1 MKGLHATTTLQA
13 LVNLK
18 RPTLLLQQ
26 LEPEGE
32 NDITAATRP
41 VSMSSAPL
49 HSLKF
54 NYDATTP
61 EVHISLSVYPSPVP
75 GVEGKESI
83 VEEEVKTIYSGVHP
97 GGFNQVFQL
106 PTSSAMDLSSAV
118 TPMPNESTLSFEESK
133 LRDVSID
140 SNADSVNQSMG
151 NMQLNHLSQVPDLST
166 VPEGAAPEEERP
178 RRRFGIFPRRQRPED
193 LENAPIEMSTRTE
206 AEQEEEVKE
215 PEKGMRLLIRI
226 EALGPTGD
234 ALKRQ
239 NAQLTHILI
248 SGMWIPDAGSNVSQ
262 GGAGGKRVWVVKVVR
277 REAVVS
283 RPSVSKSKTDIR
295 LARIPS
301 CLRRSTVYRPHQ
313 PVKARHPPH
322 THPLE
327 EMPIH
332 TAQPLTSVSSVSP
345 LHETSSSSHADTWSY
360 VGTVQLEW
368 SNSEQEEKSL
378 EEKKPP
384 LPKRPMQMSSLDL
397 LLLLARPFPLQHHP
411 EELQQEE
418 GRGGRERQKDGI
430 VPFVDN
436 LILPYF
442 DSPYLHQAKIMKK
455 SVRSWLGLHREHQS
469 ERHIH
474 VMLLPSPLPSQGV
487 LKRCSID
494 SGQKVLKTTTRSMI
508 MITIMR

>member
-1 MKGLHATTTLQA
+1 
-13 LVNLK
+13 
-18 RPTLLLQQ
+18 
-26 LEPEGE
+26 
-32 NDITAATRP
+32 
-41 VSMSSAPL
+41 MSSAPL

-151 NMQLNHLSQVPDLST
+151 NMNLGHLSQVPDLST
-166 VPEGAAPEEERP
+166 VPEGTTTEEERP

-193 LENAPIEMSTRTE
+193 LENAPIEMSTRPE

-248 SGMWIPDAGSNVSQ
+248 SGMWIPDAGSTVSQ

-277 REAVVS
+277 REAIVS
-283 RPSVSKSKTDIR
+283 HPSVS
-295 LARIPS
+295 
-301 CLRRSTVYRPHQ
+301 
-313 PVKARHPPH
+313 
-322 THPLE
+322 
-327 EMPIH
+327 
-332 TAQPLTSVSSVSP
+332 
-345 LHETSSSSHADTWSY
+345 
-360 VGTVQLEW
+360 
-368 SNSEQEEKSL
+368 
-378 EEKKPP
+378 
-384 LPKRPMQMSSLDL
+384 
-397 LLLLARPFPLQHHP
+397 
-411 EELQQEE
+411 
-418 GRGGRERQKDGI
+418 
-430 VPFVDN
+430 
-436 LILPYF
+436 
-442 DSPYLHQAKIMKK
+442 
-455 SVRSWLGLHREHQS
+455 
-469 ERHIH
+469 
-474 VMLLPSPLPSQGV
+474 
-487 LKRCSID
+487 
-494 SGQKVLKTTTRSMI
+494 
-508 MITIMR
+508 

>member
-32 NDITAATRP
+32 NDITAANTRP
-41 VSMSSAPL
+41 TSISSAPL

-61 EVHISLSVYPSPVP
+61 EVHISLSIYPSPVP

-97 GGFNQVFQL
+97 GGFNQIFQL
-106 PTSSAMDLSSAV
+106 PPSSAMDLSSAV
-118 TPMPNESTLSFEESK
+118 APMPNESTLSFEDSK

-151 NMQLNHLSQVPDLST
+151 NMQLNHLSQVPELST
-166 VPEGAAPEEERP
+166 VPEGGAAAQEEERP

-193 LENAPIEMSTRTE
+193 LESAPIEMSNRAE
-206 AEQEEEVKE
+206 VEQEEEIKE
-215 PEKGMRLLIRI
+215 PERGMRLLIRI

-248 SGMWIPDAGSNVSQ
+248 SGMWIPDAGSNIAQ

-283 RPSVSKSKTDIR
+283 HHLRYIDPAALLIYSD
-295 LARIPS
+295 
-301 CLRRSTVYRPHQ
+301 RRSHIP
-313 PVKARHPPH
+313 
-322 THPLE
+322 
-327 EMPIH
+327 
-332 TAQPLTSVSSVSP
+332 AQ
-345 LHETSSSSHADTWSY
+345 
-360 VGTVQLEW
+360 G
-368 SNSEQEEKSL
+368 
-378 EEKKPP
+378 
-384 LPKRPMQMSSLDL
+384 DL
-397 LLLLARPFPLQHHP
+397 RTIIRFDRSRRC
-411 EELQQEE
+411 E
-418 GRGGRERQKDGI
+418 
-430 VPFVDN
+430 
-436 LILPYF
+436 YF
-442 DSPYLHQAKIMKK
+442 
-455 SVRSWLGLHREHQS
+455 
-469 ERHIH
+469 
-474 VMLLPSPLPSQGV
+474 LPSYW
-487 LKRCSID
+487 R
-494 SGQKVLKTTTRSMI
+494 
-508 MITIMR
+508 

>member
-1 MKGLHATTTLQA
+1 MDIHCAQNADVKGLHATTTLQA

-166 VPEGAAPEEERP
+166 VPEGAASEEERP

-193 LENAPIEMSTRTE
+193 LENAPIEMSNRAE

-283 RPSVSKSKTDIR
+283 F
-295 LARIPS
+295 S
-301 CLRRSTVYRPHQ
+301 CV
-313 PVKARHPPH
+313 VC
-322 THPLE
+322 
-327 EMPIH
+327 
-332 TAQPLTSVSSVSP
+332 
-345 LHETSSSSHADTWSY
+345 
-360 VGTVQLEW
+360 VQ
-368 SNSEQEEKSL
+368 
-378 EEKKPP
+378 
-384 LPKRPMQMSSLDL
+384 
-397 LLLLARPFPLQHHP
+397 
-411 EELQQEE
+411 
-418 GRGGRERQKDGI
+418 
-430 VPFVDN
+430 
-436 LILPYF
+436 
-442 DSPYLHQAKIMKK
+442 
-455 SVRSWLGLHREHQS
+455 
-469 ERHIH
+469 
-474 VMLLPSPLPSQGV
+474 
-487 LKRCSID
+487 C
-494 SGQKVLKTTTRSMI
+494 
-508 MITIMR
+508 